1 MEIKPVKTNY
11 RNAFDISS
19 YDELKEWITSDN
31 DIDAACG
38 IGACMGLYKS
48 NISPED
54 REKIVSLVRLGA
66 QSKHEFIA
74 KRSQYFLEK
83 EYGKD

>member
-38 IGACMGLYKS
+38 IGACMGLY
-48 NISPED
+48 
-54 REKIVSLVRLGA
+54 R
-66 QSKHEFIA
+66 
-74 KRSQYFLEK
+74 
-83 EYGKD
+83 